1 MRIFTKLLVII
12 VAIAISYS
20 YTVNAQVSIN
30 TDGSAPAASAM
41 LDVKSNTKGMLMPRM
56 TLAEIRAISNPAD
69 GLMVY
74 NTDYGLILIYI
85 LADNKWKE
93 VQYGSGEISLPATYT
108 IGTGG
113 SCANTTVN
121 ANYYGGVALVAANTV
136 TLEATVTQVGT
147 WSITTNTVNGYY
159 FSAVGTFTTTG
170 IIQVTLA
177 GSGTPV
183 TAQTDNFTATAYGG
197 GTCTFSVTVE
207 VNTCGSLLSYGG
219 QNYTTVL
226 IGSQC
231 WMAQNL
237 NIGTMIAGNTDQTD
251 NGTIEKYCYD
261 NNTSNC
267 SLYGGLYQWNEMMQ
281 YSTGE
286 SIQGICPAG
295 WHLPSDNEVKTL
307 EMQLGMSQ
315 SQADA
320 TSWRGTNEGSK
331 LAGLASLWTDG
342 ALDSDPGFGTSNF
355 AALPGGLRSYANSL
369 FYNMGD
375 YALFW
380 TSSENGASGRL
391 RELIYSQTR
400 VGRFDINKFQG
411 TSVRCVK
418 D

>member
-1 MRIFTKLLVII
+1 MSIFTKMLII
-12 VAIAISYS
+12 IAITTSYS
-20 YTVNAQVSIN
+20 YAVNAQVSVN
-30 TDGSAPAASAM
+30 TDGSSPDASAI
-41 LDVKSNTKGMLMPRM
+41 LDVKSNTKGMLIPRM
-56 TLAEIRAISNPAD
+56 TLNEIRAISNPAD

-74 NTDYGLILIYI
+74 NTDYGIMFIFI

-93 VQYGSGEISLPATYT
+93 VQYGNSEINLPATYT

-121 ANYYGGVALVAANTV
+121 GNYYGGVMLVAANTV
-136 TLEATVTQVGT
+136 TIDATVTQVGD
-147 WSITTNTVNGYY
+147 WSIATNTVNGYY
-159 FSAVGTFTTTG
+159 FSSVGTFTTTG
-170 IIQVTLA
+170 TVQVTLA

-183 TAQTDNFTATAYGG
+183 TAQTDNFTATAIGG
-197 GTCTFSVTVE
+197 STCTFSVTVE
-207 VNTCGSLLSYGG
+207 VNTCGNLLSYGG
-219 QNYTTVL
+219 QNYTTEL

-231 WMAQNL
+231 WMEENL
-237 NIGTMIAGNTDQTD
+237 NIGTMVYGNTNQTD

-331 LAGLASLWTDG
+331 LAGIASLWTDG
-342 ALDSDPGFGTSNF
+342 LLKSDQSFGTSNF
-355 AALPGGLRSYANSL
+355 TAIPGGSRGYSNG
-369 FYNMGD
+369 FFNDMGD
-375 YALFW
+375 FALFW
-380 TSSENGASGRL
+380 TSSENGTNGWL
-391 RELIYSQTR
+391 RELNYNLTR
-400 VGRFDINKFQG
+400 VGRFDINKSQG
-411 TSVRCVK
+411 ISVRCVK